1 MSEERKFMKIPK
13 VSIEIYEDYAIIH
26 GMLSSEILTTLLKLC
41 KKYGFKY
48 LSSFDG
54 GFKLK
59 K

>member
-1 MSEERKFMKIPK
+1 MKIPK